1 MNPDRKHM
9 GGAFLAMLFVGVSWG
24 ANLPVTKVMLQY
36 FDILPLSALRLITS
50 CIILA
55 MVLLVL
61 EGKRGLRIDLGFV
74 RFAQIGLMMSSF
86 FALYAFGI
94 QFSDPITAAAFQIG
108 GPLVSAITV
117 RLVTGLRF
125 DPGFGVAL
133 TLTLLGGAILA
144 APRFMGS
151 GPMSFRGGE
160 IVVLLSN
167 SLWALYSLKAQAW
180 FGQASQ
186 LHRTYVSSLSALGWT
201 LLAASVMVATGLARS
216 PFAVQEPW
224 VWSQLI
230 VVAILASGLGGLFW
244 NIGVNRLGVAIASLW
259 INLGLSFEKDGNF
272 NYGFRPNVYQIIG
285 GLVALSGVVYMQWRK
300 LPATVA

>member
-36 FDILPLSALRLITS
+36 FDILPLSTLRLITS
-50 CIILA
+50 CIVLA
-55 MVLLVL
+55 IALLVL
-61 EGKRGLRIDLGFV
+61 EGKRGLRIDLGFA
-74 RFAQIGLMMSSF
+74 RFAQLGLMMSTF

-108 GPLVSAITV
+108 GPLVSAITI

-133 TLTLLGGAILA
+133 TLTLLGGAILV
-144 APRFMGS
+144 APRFMDSGS
-151 GPMSFRGGE
+151 MSFRGGE

-167 SLWALYSLKAQAW
+167 GLWALYSLKAQTW
-180 FGQASQ
+180 FGRESQ
-186 LHRTYVSSLSALGWT
+186 LHRTYVSSLSAFGWT

-230 VVAILASGLGGLFW
+230 VVAIIASGLGGLFW
-244 NIGVNRLGVAIASLW
+244 NIGANRLGVAVASLW
-259 INLGLSFEKDGNF
+259 VNLVPFFAILWSMA
-272 NYGFRPNVYQIIG
+272 YGFRPNAYQIIG
-285 GLVALSGVVYMQWRK
+285 GLVALAGVVYMQWRK